1 MIHKTNGIVL
11 RTVKYGETSVIAK
24 IFTELF
30 GIQSY
35 IVNGVRTRSKTSKA
49 HYFQPSCI
57 LDLEVYHSD
66 LKNLQRIKEMRWSY
80 LYQYV
85 LNDVIKNS
93 VALFIVELLYK
104 CLKEPEQNILLFEF
118 CENTLVALDKQG
130 HDVAA
135 NLPLYFSVQLPN
147 FFGFRLQD
155 NYSISQNLFD
165 PVEGKFTNENE
176 EGQRQI
182 KEDVAYYISLLIKIK
197 NPGEVNAIKLN
208 RLQRRTIFAEMMLFY
223 NHHFPD
229 FGAMNTLAMM
239 QEIL

>member
-24 IFTELF
+24 IFTEIF

-35 IVNGVRTRSKTSKA
+35 IVNGVRTKSKTSKA

-85 LNDVIKNS
+85 LNDVVKNA

-118 CENTLVALDKQG
+118 CENTLVALDQQG

-155 NYSISQNLFD
+155 NYSVSQNIFD
-165 PVEGKFTNENE
+165 PVEGKFTKNE
-176 EGQRQI
+176 EGQLQI
-182 KEDVAYYISLLIKIK
+182 KEDAAYYISSLIKIK

-208 RLQRRTIFAEMMLFY
+208 RQQRRTIFAEMMLFY